1 MKRIFCLIGKLSN
14 KGQTHNEQKRVS
26 FILLLFQI
34 KTTFPDVPASVVYDV
49 LHDQEYRS
57 YWDKYCLE
65 VKDIGHLNPNN
76 TVCYYASKSIPQFP
90 YLK

>member
-1 MKRIFCLIGKLSN
+1 MN
-14 KGQTHNEQKRVS
+14 KKEALLHP
-26 FILLLFQI
+26 LLLFQI

-76 TVCYYASKSIPQFP
+76 TVCYYASKPIPQFP